1 MTTRV
6 LLASMLA
13 TSLGLIAC
21 ERNPSTTNTTTN
33 TTRPA
38 PTTTTPTP
46 RATPAPSTPAAP
58 DNTANNKPDRNMDS
72 TTTPEDQS
80 NSQEDVELTAA
91 IRRAIVQDD
100 TLSMNAKNVKIVTD
114 KAGMVTLRGVV
125 DSQAEKDLIEQK
137 AKAVTGVKTVTNDL
151 EVKAP

>member
-6 LLASMLA
+6 LLASLMA
-13 TSLGLIAC
+13 ASLGLIAC
-21 ERNPSTTNTTTN
+21 ERNPTSTSTPSAN
-33 TTRPA
+33 RPA
-38 PTTTTPTP
+38 P
-46 RATPAPSTPAAP
+46 AAPAP

-72 TTTPEDQS
+72 TKTPEDQS
-80 NSQEDVELTAA
+80 NAQENVELTAA

-100 TLSMNAKNVKIVTD
+100 AMSVNAKNIKIVTD

-137 AKAVTGVKTVTNDL
+137 AKGITGVTSVTNNL